1 MMKTEIGLEPPERR
15 IGQLAHD
22 FEMANGTRHL
32 IYSRALRQGST
43 PTVASRWLQRLL
55 ALGGEA
61 FEAELRGR
69 GNRFLQW
76 AGLIDR
82 GDGQTP
88 AQRPSPKPPLAL
100 QPKSYSFSEV
110 GRLRRD
116 PYAIYARRVLRL
128 DPVDAF
134 NRDPGAAERGT
145 LYHKIIDRFI
155 REAHIAG
162 TPDAAAA
169 MERILSDLFDLERLP
184 PHIDAVWRPRFR
196 EVARAFLEWEAGR
209 RHGILKTLTEVRG
222 GMELESINIRLTG
235 VADRIDTTGPNSA
248 DIIDYKTGYNPSPAQ
263 ARVLLDPQLALEA
276 AALSAGAFR
285 DAGSLVPQDLLYV
298 RLRPGSRFQVDTVNN
313 ESSARSD
320 KAKSAMDLAAESI
333 DQLVKFVGLLQSNER
348 GFTSRLIPAQQFDF
362 GGDYDHL
369 ARVSEW
375 STAETEESGD
385 E

>member
-1 MMKTEIGLEPPERR
+1 
-15 IGQLAHD
+15 
-22 FEMANGTRHL
+22 MANGTRHL

-61 FEAELRGR
+61 FEAELKGR

-145 LYHKIIDRFI
+145 LYHEIIDRFI

-169 MERILSDLFDLERLP
+169 MERILSELFDMRL
-184 PHIDAVWRPRFR
+184 A
-196 EVARAFLEWEAGR
+196 
-209 RHGILKTLTEVRG
+209 
-222 GMELESINIRLTG
+222 S
-235 VADRIDTTGPNSA
+235 RI
-248 DIIDYKTGYNPSPAQ
+248 
-263 ARVLLDPQLALEA
+263 
-276 AALSAGAFR
+276 
-285 DAGSLVPQDLLYV
+285 
-298 RLRPGSRFQVDTVNN
+298 
-313 ESSARSD
+313 
-320 KAKSAMDLAAESI
+320 
-333 DQLVKFVGLLQSNER
+333 
-348 GFTSRLIPAQQFDF
+348 
-362 GGDYDHL
+362 
-369 ARVSEW
+369 
-375 STAETEESGD
+375 
-385 E
+385 